1 MKAYLLEIKIQNN
14 FLVKKK
20 EKRNYGICSAK
31 LKKNQGKN

>member
-20 EKRNYGICSAK
+20 KRNYGICSAK